1 MRSSSAGDR
10 NARHSGKDRRC
21 GQAIEVYPLGGISS
35 LALHYS
41 SLFNRP
47 PSFHQANFMY
57 LDVVHLRAF
66 YDLPLGQLLRGLIGA
81 PVAQMWPDIQ
91 GQSLLGLGYAG
102 PFMRRYHG
110 SAERIISAMPAPQG
124 AIHWPRE
131 HANSCALVEDEALP
145 FSDATFDRIMLVH
158 ALDHCSDPSAM
169 LREVWRVLA
178 PGGRVIIVVPNRRGL
193 WARSELSPFGYGR
206 PYSGSQLKELMK
218 NCQFNVLSDSE
229 ALFMPPSRAVS
240 IQRTART
247 WENLGRRFWPAF
259 AGILILEAEKLV
271 FRSLPVDGKKSRLR
285 VLRPVFI
292 PDGAATGLKPVRRE
306 QSEQ

>member
-1 MRSSSAGDR
+1 MPVRSCAG
-10 NARHSGKDRRC
+10 
-21 GQAIEVYPLGGISS
+21 I
-35 LALHYS
+35 
-41 SLFNRP
+41 
-47 PSFHQANFMY
+47 M
-57 LDVVHLRAF
+57 
-66 YDLPLGQLLRGLIGA
+66 
-81 PVAQMWPDIQ
+81 
-91 GQSLLGLGYAG
+91 
-102 PFMRRYHG
+102 G
-110 SAERIISAMPAPQG
+110 SAERVISAMPAPQG

-178 PGGRVIIVVPNRRGL
+178 PGGRVIVVVPNRRGL

-306 QSEQ
+306 RSEQ